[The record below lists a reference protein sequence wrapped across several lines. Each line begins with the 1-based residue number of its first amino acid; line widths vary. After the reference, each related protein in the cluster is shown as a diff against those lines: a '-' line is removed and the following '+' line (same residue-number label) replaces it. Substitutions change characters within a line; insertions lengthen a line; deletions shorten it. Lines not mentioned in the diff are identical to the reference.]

1 MDVPMGMVMQVLMGV
16 HHVTV
21 AMFMGMSMGMLMA
34 VYMFVFMF
42 MILRHSVLLVLYYV
56 ENQQHA
62 AAPRFP
68 A

>member
-16 HHVTV
+16 HYITV
-21 AMFMGMSMGMLMA
+21 AMFMSMSMGMPVA

-42 MILRHSVLLVLYYV
+42 MILRHRVLLVLYYV

-62 AAPRFP
+62 AAPLFP
-68 A
+68 V